1 MKRFAINRK
10 TIGSDLVAGL
20 TLGIESVP
28 DSMAAAV
35 LAGVNPIHGLYAV
48 MLSTPVGALFTSSAF
63 MSVQTT
69 SAMSLLVASTAAV
82 QAGEN
87 AMQALFL
94 LAVLTG
100 IFMLTLGLLKLGWLT
115 RFVPNSVMV
124 GFINGVAVLII
135 LGQVGDFTGFSSRWG
150 NKVAQAIDTFFKRD
164 QIDLPTLTVGIATIL
179 LIVVLQDTRIGS
191 FSMVVAL
198 IVASLLVPLFD
209 WDSVTLVEDLSEI
222 PSILPRPVLPN
233 FSLLPAL
240 IVPAISLAIVGLV
253 QGAGVSQSYKN
264 PDGKYPDASADFAGQ
279 GVANIAAGVFHGMP
293 VGGSLS
299 ATALVVNSGAK
310 SRWANIFAG
319 LVIALTLV
327 LFGSLVG
334 KLAMPALAG
343 LLMVVGFNTL
353 RIDDV
358 KTVWNTGPVQQAVMT
373 ITLVATLIMPLQ
385 YAVFLG
391 VALAIILYVF
401 NQSNRITL
409 EEWVLTGEGELPLER
424 SAPEELPADQATILV
439 PYGSLFFAAAPTF
452 EELLPDPEHTRH
464 AVAIL
469 NIRGV
474 AEVGSTFLEVLER
487 YVGNLREKE
496 SRLVLAEVSRAVRD
510 QFVQTK
516 FIRVIGRH
524 NVYMATERY
533 GESLLDAYDQAN
545 EWINQVGRGR
555 DG

>member
-1 MKRFAINRK
+1 MKRLAINRE
-10 TIGSDLVAGL
+10 TIGSDVVAGL

-82 QAGEN
+82 QFGEN

-100 IFMLTLGLLKLGWLT
+100 IFMLALGLLKLGWLT

-222 PSILPRPVLPN
+222 PSILPRPVLPD

-253 QGAGVSQSYKN
+253 QGAGVSQSYMN

-391 VALAIILYVF
+391 VGLAIILYVF
-401 NQSNRITL
+401 NQSNRISI

-424 SAPEELPADQATILV
+424 SAPEELPPGQATILV

-452 EELLPDPEHTRH
+452 EEQLPDAGNTR
-464 AVAIL
+464 
-469 NIRGV
+469 RT
-474 AEVGSTFLEVLER
+474 S
-487 YVGNLREKE
+487 
-496 SRLVLAEVSRAVRD
+496 
-510 QFVQTK
+510 
-516 FIRVIGRH
+516 
-524 NVYMATERY
+524 
-533 GESLLDAYDQAN
+533 GELPK
-545 EWINQVGRGR
+545 
-555 DG
+555 

>member
-1 MKRFAINRK
+1 
-10 TIGSDLVAGL
+10 
-20 TLGIESVP
+20 
-28 DSMAAAV
+28 
-35 LAGVNPIHGLYAV
+35 
-48 MLSTPVGALFTSSAF
+48 
-63 MSVQTT
+63 
-69 SAMSLLVASTAAV
+69 
-82 QAGEN
+82 
-87 AMQALFL
+87 
-94 LAVLTG
+94 
-100 IFMLTLGLLKLGWLT
+100 
-115 RFVPNSVMV
+115 
-124 GFINGVAVLII
+124 
-135 LGQVGDFTGFSSRWG
+135 
-150 NKVAQAIDTFFKRD
+150 VAQAIDTFFKRD

-424 SAPEELPADQATILV
+424 SAPEELPAGGPGDH
-439 PYGSLFFAAAPTF
+439 PGSVWEP
-452 EELLPDPEHTRH
+452 
-464 AVAIL
+464 
-469 NIRGV
+469 
-474 AEVGSTFLEVLER
+474 VLR
-487 YVGNLREKE
+487 RRAYV
-496 SRLVLAEVSRAVRD
+496 
-510 QFVQTK
+510 
-516 FIRVIGRH
+516 
-524 NVYMATERY
+524 
-533 GESLLDAYDQAN
+533 
-545 EWINQVGRGR
+545 
-555 DG
+555 